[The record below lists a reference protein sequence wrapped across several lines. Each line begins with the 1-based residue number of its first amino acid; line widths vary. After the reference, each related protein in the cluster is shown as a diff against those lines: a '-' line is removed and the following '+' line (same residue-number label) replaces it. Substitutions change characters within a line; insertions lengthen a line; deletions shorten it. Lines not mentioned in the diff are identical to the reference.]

1 MQGTLSRATLGRL
14 PMYLRYIRRTN
25 TDKISATQ
33 IAKGLGLGEV
43 QVRKDLASVCAEG
56 LPKVGYP
63 VSALR
68 RDMEMALGVNVPVS
82 AVIIGAGKLGS
93 ALMEYDGF
101 ADYGMKIV
109 AAFDHRTSASPGCH
123 GSIPVYPM
131 DRLSGFCASQHVQAG
146 ILTVPA
152 ASAQSAADAMVAAG
166 LTAILNFAP
175 VQIKVPSG
183 VTVQQE
189 DIALSLAYLHMAASE
204 TFKQEEEEQY
214 GNQSI

>member
-1 MQGTLSRATLGRL
+1 
-14 PMYLRYIRRTN
+14 
-25 TDKISATQ
+25 
-33 IAKGLGLGEV
+33 
-43 QVRKDLASVCAEG
+43 
-56 LPKVGYP
+56 
-63 VSALR
+63 
-68 RDMEMALGVNVPVS
+68 
-82 AVIIGAGKLGS
+82 
-93 ALMEYDGF
+93 
-101 ADYGMKIV
+101 
-109 AAFDHRTSASPGCH
+109 
-123 GSIPVYPM
+123 M

-175 VQIKVPSG
+175 VQIKAPSG

>member
-14 PMYLRYIRRTN
+14 PMYLRFIRRMKTE
-25 TDKISATQ
+25 KVSATQ

-43 QVRKDLASVCAEG
+43 QVRKDLASVCAAG

-63 VSALR
+63 VSVLC
-68 RDMEMALGVNVPVS
+68 RDMEKALGVNVPVS
-82 AVIIGAGKLGS
+82 AVIVGAGKLGS

-101 ADYGMKIV
+101 ADYGIKII
-109 AAFDHRTSASPGCH
+109 AAFDRKASVLSVCH

-131 DRLSGFCASQHVQAG
+131 DRLPGFCSSYHVHTG

-152 ASAQSAADAMVAAG
+152 ASAQSAADEMAAAG
-166 LTAILNFAP
+166 LTAILNFAQIP
-175 VQIKVPSG
+175 IRVQPG
-183 VTVQQE
+183 VTVHQE

-204 TFKQEEEEQY
+204 TLRQEEEEQY

>member
-1 MQGTLSRATLGRL
+1 
-14 PMYLRYIRRTN
+14 
-25 TDKISATQ
+25 
-33 IAKGLGLGEV
+33 
-43 QVRKDLASVCAEG
+43 
-56 LPKVGYP
+56 
-63 VSALR
+63 
-68 RDMEMALGVNVPVS
+68 MERALGVNVPVS

-109 AAFDHRTSASPGCH
+109 AAFDQRTSALPDHH

-175 VQIKVPSG
+175 VQIKAPSG

>member
-14 PMYLRYIRRTN
+14 PMYLRFIRRMDTE
-25 TDKISATQ
+25 KVSATQ

-43 QVRKDLASVCAEG
+43 QVRKDLASVCGAG

-68 RDMEMALGVNVPVS
+68 RDMEKALGVSMPVS
-82 AVIIGAGKLGS
+82 AVIVGAGKLGT

-101 ADYGMKIV
+101 ADYGVKII
-109 AAFDHRTSASPGCH
+109 AAFDQNASALSGSH
-123 GSIPVYPM
+123 GNIPVYSM
-131 DRLSGFCASQHVQAG
+131 ERLPGFCASHHVQAG

-152 ASAQSAADAMVAAG
+152 TSAQSAADAMAAAG
-166 LTAILNFAP
+166 LTAILHFAP
-175 VQIKVPSG
+175 VPIQVPSG
-183 VTVQQE
+183 VTVHQE

-214 GNQSI
+214 GNKDI